1 VPSAGGPPTKLNVA
15 LPAGGDVAD
24 DAVFS
29 PDGSLVLYRADQTMN
44 DVMELFSVPSAG
56 GTPIRLNGALAEDGD
71 VTRVSFSPDGNR
83 VVYLADQDTNDV
95 FELFTVPSLGGTP
108 LKISGPM
115 TVGGNVTEWQFSPD
129 GHSVVY
135 CADQDIDE
143 QFELYSVSFTDELP
157 GDFNR
162 DGLVNAA
169 DYTAWRNGLGSTYS
183 AEDYNVWK
191 SNFGASAGSGSAAVV
206 VSQSTVPEPHAWLLV
221 SCLLLQLTYFC
232 RR

>member
-1 VPSAGGPPTKLNVA
+1 
-15 LPAGGDVAD
+15 
-24 DAVFS
+24 
-29 PDGSLVLYRADQTMN
+29 
-44 DVMELFSVPSAG
+44 MELFSVPSAG
-56 GTPIRLNGALAEDGD
+56 GIPIRLNGVLAEDGD
-71 VTRVSFSPDGNR
+71 VTRAAFSPDGNR

-135 CADQDIDE
+135 RADQDVDE

-162 DGLVNAA
+162 DGLVNGA
-169 DYTAWRNGLGSTYS
+169 DYTVWRNGLGSTYS
-183 AEDYNVWK
+183 VEDYDLWK
-191 SNFGASAGSGSAAVV
+191 SNFGAGAGSGSAATATP
-206 VSQSTVPEPHAWLLV
+206 QSAVPEPASGLLVGGAIAWLVL
-221 SCLLLQLTYFC
+221 CG
-232 RR
+232 RRR